1 MSSDE
6 DQPVVESLYVGFD
19 ADMRLVITI
28 EHVDYD
34 EPEDSCSVSAV
45 IDKEGAF
52 ELSKKLSVSMSQL
65 LDVIKESMVE
75 YTKIP
80 NADFRQVQ
88 ECFKDITDC
97 LVNEKCPYRIERKYG
112 NMAISV
118 VECCRKVYPE
128 HRGLGIFKCKPCVF
142 EERKGCDDRDSKC
155 CLSPLLFAAS

>member
-34 EPEDSCSVSAV
+34 ESEYSCSVSAV
-45 IDKEGAF
+45 IEKEDAF
-52 ELSKKLSVSMSQL
+52 GLSRRLNVSMLQL
-65 LDVIKESMVE
+65 LDVIKDSMKE
-75 YTKIP
+75 YTEIP

-112 NMAISV
+112 KHGYI
-118 VECCRKVYPE
+118 CC
-128 HRGLGIFKCKPCVF
+128 
-142 EERKGCDDRDSKC
+142 
-155 CLSPLLFAAS
+155 